1 MFKKL
6 KGDNMFIT
14 NRTIDRLFDD
24 VMKMNDRNVWNLL
37 YDNMKVE
44 NDELIMQ
51 FDVPGFSKKDFKIKV
66 EDYVLTI
73 EGETDTRTFNKQ
85 YKLNKDWD
93 TSKVSAKVENGVLTI
108 TTPKLEEKKSKVVEV
123 VVK

>member
-24 VMKMNDRNVWNLL
+24 VMKMNDRNLWNSL

>member
-1 MFKKL
+1 
-6 KGDNMFIT
+6 MFIT

-24 VMKMNDRNVWNLL
+24 VMKMNDRTVWNSL

-44 NDELIMQ
+44 DDELIMQ

-108 TTPKLEEKKSKVVEV
+108 TTPKLEEKKSKVIEV